1 LSTGTYEGTARDH
14 LASGASALDYLEKI
28 FQIPFWLPPM
38 DDQASRNMIA
48 ELVPRPKAAT
58 EDQPVQQG
66 AVEKPPAGDGAGG
79 EKKALSATT
88 PPEPEVATP
97 AQSSPVE
104 PMSIESEERSFM
116 LSLAEAVGKSPRRLK
131 RFVNTYRILKGS
143 IDALGRET
151 FVLDSGRSGD
161 YRGAMTLLALVTGAP
176 QTSLALLQVLADGSD
191 DDSLETV
198 LEKVGGRA
206 VREEG
211 KYVDAA
217 LQAYKAT
224 TGGKATVRD
233 LRQWMPQVTRFSFR
247 SGSW

>member
-1 LSTGTYEGTARDH
+1 MIGNTYD
-14 LASGASALDYLEKI
+14 
-28 FQIPFWLPPM
+28 
-38 DDQASRNMIA
+38 
-48 ELVPRPKAAT
+48 
-58 EDQPVQQG
+58 
-66 AVEKPPAGDGAGG
+66 
-79 EKKALSATT
+79 
-88 PPEPEVATP
+88 
-97 AQSSPVE
+97 
-104 PMSIESEERSFM
+104 
-116 LSLAEAVGKSPRRLK
+116 K

-151 FVLDSGRSGD
+151 FVLDSGRRGD

-198 LEKVGGRA
+198 REKVGCRA
-206 VREEG
+206 VREEE

-224 TGGKATVRD
+224 TRDKATVRE